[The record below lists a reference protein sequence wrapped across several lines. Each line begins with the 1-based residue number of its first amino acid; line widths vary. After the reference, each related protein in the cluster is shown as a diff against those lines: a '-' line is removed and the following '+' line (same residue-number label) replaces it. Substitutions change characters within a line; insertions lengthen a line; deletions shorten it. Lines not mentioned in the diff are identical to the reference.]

1 MAKKIISARMQQR
14 QDTRAAW
21 EAANP
26 VLLDGELG
34 LVSDDQGLYK
44 MGDGVTPWNGLPYRG
59 FDGSIVQEPGSS
71 TRSVMSQAAVTAQL
85 SELGRQLEGKAG
97 KTDLAEVAK
106 TGSYEDLKDRPEL
119 AKVAGSGDYQDLENR
134 PTFAT
139 VNGQRIDQGGEI
151 HIEAGGPEIVVDS
164 VLSEDSTNPVQNQA
178 VAKAV
183 AGKQDLLM
191 NGINIKTINGENILG
206 RGNITIEGGG
216 ETEPAPEEVYIG
228 SATPPSSAKVWIDPT
243 GTPSQPSQPSAGVE
257 VIDNLESDSTTAAL
271 SANQGRVLKEMI
283 ENVPSGGGGGNG
295 AKVYIVPE
303 GVMKTTS
310 DNPSYKLSDEEV
322 QDFLSHGD
330 FFSSIVWIPYES
342 GGYTQVERIFTSELG
357 GYKLQ
362 GFAGNMY
369 KYASKNAIVLDS
381 MTITHYMIHI
391 GEVGGAYYGGI
402 EKFTGQITF

>member
-14 QDTRAAW
+14 HDTRAAW

-34 LVSDDQGLYK
+34 LVSDDPGLYK

-71 TRSVMSQAAVTAQL
+71 TRSVMSQAAVTAKL
-85 SELGRQLEGKAG
+85 SELGRQLEDKAG
-97 KTDLAEVAK
+97 KGDLAEVAK
-106 TGSYEDLKDRPEL
+106 TGSYDDLKDTPEL
-119 AKVAGSGDYQDLENR
+119 AKVAGSGDYKDLENL
-134 PTFAT
+134 PSFAT

-216 ETEPAPEEVYIG
+216 AAPDLSGY
-228 SATPPSSAKVWIDPT
+228 ATKEDLEKKQDADTLAKVATSGSYGDLKDKPTFATVNGKRID
-243 GTPSQPSQPSAGVE
+243 Q
-257 VIDNLESDSTTAAL
+257 
-271 SANQGRVLKEMI
+271 
-283 ENVPSGGGGGNG
+283 GGN
-295 AKVYIVPE
+295 IQIE
-303 GVMKTTS
+303 GGEGGSTADLYPTEYS
-310 DNPSYKLSDEEV
+310 SEFND
-322 QDFLSHGD
+322 DF
-330 FFSSIVWIPYES
+330 
-342 GGYTQVERIFTSELG
+342 T
-357 GYKLQ
+357 
-362 GFAGNMY
+362 N
-369 KYASKNAIVLDS
+369 
-381 MTITHYMIHI
+381 
-391 GEVGGAYYGGI
+391 
-402 EKFTGQITF
+402 